1 MDPINLCKD
10 NNDERHAIA
19 RDLSVKFTTLVIKE
33 LLEKKKK
40 EIFLLRKTKNTQ
52 SKLGSSSDQPKSA
65 IKMFPFPESTMATLN
80 TSNLA
85 ETSKNAHSPSDVIP
99 SEVFVPPSSNV
110 EPPPFVEH
118 PLSAGFEYRL
128 IRAATYFK
136 IRDPNKEV
144 K

>member
-1 MDPINLCKD
+1 MDSQNLRRDLRKD
-10 NNDERHAIA
+10 NNGERYAVA
-19 RDLSVKFTTLVIKE
+19 RKLSVKFTALIMKE

-40 EIFLLRKTKNTQ
+40 EIFLLKKTKSTQ
-52 SKLGSSSDQPKSA
+52 SSSDQPKSA
-65 IKMFPFPESTMATLN
+65 IKIFPFPESMGTLN
-80 TSNLA
+80 TSIP
-85 ETSKNAHSPSDVIP
+85 SKNTHSS
-99 SEVFVPPSSNV
+99 SEVFVPPSSNA